1 MAVPALAPWRI
12 TTEKYFE
19 LAGLGVFEDE
29 RVELLDGVITPMSQ
43 PSPPHDWLVT
53 ALNRKLI
60 EATDPAEHVVYPQA
74 TFVAGEGWVPQP
86 DLFVVSADESD
97 PMAWSTTAVLAVEVA
112 WTSLHRDRVVKRP
125 AYARAGVSEYWVV
138 DGRGRRVV
146 VHRDPRDGDYR
157 DVTERSSGTLR
168 TPLLPRL
175 AVDLD
180 DLWARGPRG

>member
-1 MAVPALAPWRI
+1 LSQRAARGTYADAMAVPALAPWRI

-29 RVELLDGVITPMSQ
+29 RVELLGGVITS
-43 PSPPHDWLVT
+43 
-53 ALNRKLI
+53 
-60 EATDPAEHVVYPQA
+60 
-74 TFVAGEGWVPQP
+74 QP

-97 PMAWSTTAVLAVEVA
+97 PMAWPTTAVLAAEVA